1 MRLAGTAVPVPRG
14 SSFSRDLFGV
24 FAKSRALGLSRSH
37 KAPDKDPAGAHL
49 AETQRCA
56 AVCPAAVKLWPAFN
70 PRPAVN
76 PPSPNPLPDVAGDLA
91 IAARPLDWVGMER
104 IALPLA
110 IPGANGAPLQ
120 VAASADVFVDLVEP
134 DARGIHMSRL
144 YLRLQDALVAEAIT
158 PAGLRRVLQDC
169 IDSQGG
175 LSTSA
180 RIVLRYEQLLKR
192 QALASD
198 NAGWKRYPVEID
210 ATLAN
215 GHLALT
221 LAFAVEYSST
231 CPASAALSRQLN
243 AERFADDFAAAR
255 PLSTGVV
262 RDWLASEHGLAATPH
277 AQRSRADVRVQ
288 LKPSFGQLS
297 IESLVDAI
305 EAALGTPVQ
314 TAVKREDEQAFA
326 RLNAENL
333 MFCEDAAR
341 RVAAALSADAR
352 IERFDATVSH
362 FESLHAHD
370 AVARV
375 SGGGAA

>member
-1 MRLAGTAVPVPRG
+1 VARFQLR
-14 SSFSRDLFGV
+14 
-24 FAKSRALGLSRSH
+24 
-37 KAPDKDPAGAHL
+37 
-49 AETQRCA
+49 
-56 AVCPAAVKLWPAFN
+56 
-70 PRPAVN
+70 RPAVN

-169 IDSQGG
+169 IDSQEG
-175 LSTSA
+175 LSTRA
-180 RIVLRYEQLLKR
+180 RIVLRYEQLLRR

-210 ATLAN
+210 ATLAD
-215 GHLALT
+215 GHLVLT

-243 AERFADDFAAAR
+243 AERFAGDFAAAR

-262 RDWLASEHGLAATPH
+262 RDWLASERGLAATPH
-277 AQRSRADVRVQ
+277 AQRSRADVRIRLQ
-288 LKPSFGQLS
+288 PSFGQLS

-341 RVAAALSADAR
+341 RVAAALTADAR